1 MHPKGLALTTIM
13 CGGLWGTAYF
23 CIYFFLFIKI
33 LFIPIERR
41 VVRGQKSER
50 YGIIMLS
57 VRRKSQVNGVSHF
70 LGVGLAVLCCVG
82 IVGLATLQRQRGKAT

>member
-13 CGGLWGTAYF
+13 CGGLRGTAYF

-41 VVRGQKSER
+41 LAGWQKTER
-50 YGIIMLS
+50 S
-57 VRRKSQVNGVSHF
+57 
-70 LGVGLAVLCCVG
+70 
-82 IVGLATLQRQRGKAT
+82 TLPVPITEWP